1 MTGLNVRP
9 AMEKAGL
16 AKGASTAG
24 AVTVLDGS
32 SFALQVAS
40 RFSVPLPQTRT
51 RESRDST
58 FCSPNYSKRKHFEKK
73 RERL

>member
-16 AKGASTAG
+16 AKGASTVG

-40 RFSVPLPQTRT
+40 RFSVPYKKKNP
-51 RESRDST
+51 D
-58 FCSPNYSKRKHFEKK
+58 CSGLFSVGLTLNLSDGNTKAK
-73 RERL
+73 